1 MNPPAV
7 PVVLFD
13 TNVVLDALL
22 MREPFVVEA
31 RELFE
36 MSETG
41 AIKAYVCATTL
52 TTIDYLAAKA
62 VGAAKAR
69 KLMTLIL
76 SLCEVAPVT
85 RAVLENAIAS
95 SLTDFEDAVQC
106 QSAVASGVGTI
117 ITRNGKDFRG
127 CGLSVYSPREWLAAS
142 RS

>member
-1 MNPPAV
+1 MTPLTA
-7 PVVLFD
+7 PVVLLD

-22 MREPFVVEA
+22 RREPFVVEA
-31 RELFE
+31 REIFQMAE
-36 MSETG
+36 SG
-41 AIKAYVCATTL
+41 AIKAFVCATTL

-62 VGAAKAR
+62 VGATKAR

-85 RAVLENAIAS
+85 RAVLEDAIAS
-95 SLTDFEDAVQC
+95 SLTDFEDAVLC
-106 QSAVASGVGTI
+106 QAALASGLETI

-142 RS
+142 RH